1 MLATG
6 SGEQARQAVAP
17 VELGVSLS
25 GGVYVRGGKEPET
38 VRAPTPADEAAQT
51 RYFFALDAE
60 GRPAWP
66 FRHRLLPGGRV
77 FAQRW
82 RLGSWVYGRE
92 LDPLWQGLDDAWLE
106 ATGPAVTSWIER
118 TLMQSYGK

>member
-6 SGEQARQAVAP
+6 SVTPTQAEPFAVEQ
-17 VELGVSLS
+17 GISLN
-25 GGVYVRGGKEPET
+25 GGVFARGGKEPET
-38 VRAPTPADEAAQT
+38 VRPPTAADEAAQT

-66 FRHRLLPGGRV
+66 FRHRMLPGGQV

-82 RLGSWVYGRE
+82 RLGSWIYSRE
-92 LDPLWQGLDDAWLE
+92 LDGLWQGLDDAWVE
-106 ATGPAVTSWIER
+106 ATGPAVASWIER
-118 TLMQSYGK
+118 TLQPSGK

>member
-6 SGEQARQAVAP
+6 SITPTRAESFPIEQAI
-17 VELGVSLS
+17 SLN
-25 GGVYVRGGKEPET
+25 GGVFARGGKEPET
-38 VRAPTPADEAAQT
+38 VRAPTAADEAAPT

-66 FRHRLLPGGRV
+66 FRHRLLPGGHV

-82 RLGSWVYGRE
+82 RLGTWIYGRE
-92 LDPLWQGLDDAWLE
+92 LDRVWQGLDDAWVE
-106 ATGPAVTSWIER
+106 ATGPAVASWIER
-118 TLMQSYGK
+118 TLQPYGK